1 MRRRELVILA
11 AGAAF
16 LFGAKNSL
24 LPVQKFPARNVA
36 ITRFQRVAGDCDGA
50 DGNFFPAS
58 REFAALFTARGL
70 MVASNWGIIDIS
82 QQC

>member
-36 ITRFQRVAGDCDGA
+36 ITRFQWVAGDYEGRRRE
-50 DGNFFPAS
+50 FFPAS
-58 REFAALFTARGL
+58 REFAALFTRE
-70 MVASNWGIIDIS
+70 D
-82 QQC
+82 